1 MMRKGSFVTA
11 VAVALAGCAN
21 GIIPRPAGTA
31 VRTAPPRAPAV
42 RAPKSATPIPPQP
55 ATAATGPNAA
65 SAGVVAGPAAAS
77 LPITREQAVR
87 ALAAFRL
94 TCPSLI
100 RRTDGSGLT
109 RPGDWQ
115 PVCSAA
121 NAASDSEALDFF
133 QRSFES
139 VQVADGKAFATGYF
153 EPEIRGSR
161 TRGKGY
167 TTPIYGRPTDLV
179 DVDLGLFSDELKG
192 KRVRGRVEGSNFVPY
207 PDRAQIDAG
216 AIARTAPVIAY
227 AADEAELFFLQIQ
240 GSGRLRLPGGEV
252 IRLGY
257 DSQNGRDYTGIGA
270 LLRQR
275 GLLQPGQT
283 SMQGIVDWL
292 HAHPAEAKSIM
303 NENRSYVFFRE
314 QQGDPRG
321 ALGFPVAGGV
331 SVAADPRFV
340 PLGAPVFLSLD
351 RADASRLWVAQ
362 DTGGAIKGPNR
373 FDTFWGAGDEA
384 RVIAG
389 GMAAR
394 GSAFLLL
401 PVGTLARLASEGPRG
416 GPSADR

>member
-1 MMRKGSFVTA
+1 M
-11 VAVALAGCAN
+11 VAVALSGCAN
-21 GIIPRPAGTA
+21 GIIPRPAG
-31 VRTAPPRAPAV
+31 APPRAALPRPQTE
-42 RAPKSATPIPPQP
+42 RAAPSATPITPQAAP
-55 ATAATGPNAA
+55 AATGPNAA
-65 SAGVVAGPAAAS
+65 SAGLVAGPAIAS

-94 TCPSLI
+94 TCPSLA
-100 RRTDGSGLT
+100 RRTDNSGLT

-161 TRGKGY
+161 TRGGVY
-167 TTPIYGRPTDLV
+167 QAPIYGRPSDLV
-179 DVDLGLFSDELKG
+179 EVDLGLFADELKG
-192 KRVRGRVEGSNFVPY
+192 KRIRGRVEGRNFVPY
-207 PDRAQIDAG
+207 PERAQIDAG
-216 AIARTAPVIAY
+216 AIARTAPILAY

-240 GSGRLRLPGGEV
+240 GSGRLRLPSGEIV
-252 IRLGY
+252 RLGY

-292 HAHPAEAKSIM
+292 HAHPADAKAIM
-303 NENRSYVFFRE
+303 NENKSYVFFRE

-331 SVAADPRFV
+331 SVAADPKFV

-351 RADASRLWVAQ
+351 RADAARLWVAQ
-362 DTGGAIKGPNR
+362 DTGGAIKGANR

-384 RVIAG
+384 RRIAG
-389 GMAAR
+389 GMASR

-401 PVGTLARLASEGPRG
+401 PIGTLARLGAEGPRG